1 MILNDL
7 GRKTTR
13 THELTVQPMEFSDF
27 MNFEIQ
33 LFYENQFYDYHKP
46 LLEFNIVNFIDAI

>member
-1 MILNDL
+1 
-7 GRKTTR
+7 
-13 THELTVQPMEFSDF
+13 MEFSDF
-27 MNFEIQ
+27 MTFEIQ